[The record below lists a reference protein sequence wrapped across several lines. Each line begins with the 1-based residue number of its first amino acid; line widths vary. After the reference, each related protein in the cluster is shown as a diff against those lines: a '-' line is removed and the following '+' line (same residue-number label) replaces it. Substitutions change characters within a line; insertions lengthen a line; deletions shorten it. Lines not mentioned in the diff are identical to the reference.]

1 MKGAKIPVTTH
12 PLKAERHWQ
21 IWCEIVFISIC
32 HQANWDRLHDRIIDI
47 ASNNLDEIQP
57 SKLCKLSS
65 KRFIDLFAQGLDPD
79 RMDVEERLKLL
90 RGLGKRAVSWPTGD
104 GLSWLNNECV
114 GLSGKEGVYSWLSN
128 IPVFAV
134 DPIQKKARVLVHQL
148 LRYGLISI
156 TDPEHISPAV
166 DYHLIRLYVRT
177 ARVWPESEEWEQ
189 RLKEGGKARVEPVT
203 ALRRAVEEAMYYTA
217 TGAELRVDE
226 LNHIEWQIA
235 RSFCL
240 RQEPRCHVGP
250 LIEKP
255 IDNAVAELSCK
266 AGCAC
271 PLRTEC
277 VAAHDAQFREV
288 LDPQSVKSYY

>member
-1 MKGAKIPVTTH
+1 MAH
-12 PLKAERHWQ
+12 PLKAERQWQ
-21 IWCEIVFISIC
+21 IWSEIVFISIC

-47 ASNNLDEIQP
+47 ASKDVCELQP
-57 SKLCKLSS
+57 SELCKLTS
-65 KRFIDLFAQGLDPD
+65 KRFIELFANGLDPD
-79 RMDVEERLKLL
+79 RLKVKERLKLL
-90 RGLGKRAVSWPTGD
+90 RELGRKALGWPNGV
-104 GLSWLNNECV
+104 GLSWLNDEHV
-114 GLSGKEGVYSWLSN
+114 SLSGHEGIYSWLNN
-128 IPVFAV
+128 IPVFSA

-148 LRYGLISI
+148 LRYGLIKV

-177 ARVWPESEEWEQ
+177 ARVRPANDEWEQ

-240 RQEPRCHVGP
+240 RENPRCYAGP

-255 IDNAVAELSCK
+255 VDSTVSALSCK
-266 AGCAC
+266 TGCTC
-271 PLRTEC
+271 PLRMEC
-277 VAAHDAQFREV
+277 LGARDAQVREV
-288 LDPQSVKSYY
+288 LDPQSAKSYY

>member
-1 MKGAKIPVTTH
+1 MQGARVPVTPH
-12 PLKAERHWQ
+12 PLDAERHWQ
-21 IWCEIVFISIC
+21 IWSEIVFISIC
-32 HQANWDRLHDRIIDI
+32 HQANWDRLHDRVLDI
-47 ASNNLDEIQP
+47 ASKDLCELQP
-57 SKLCKLSS
+57 SNLCKLSS
-65 KRFIDLFAQGLDPD
+65 KRFIDLFADGLDSD
-79 RMDVEERLKLL
+79 RMKVKERLKLL
-90 RGLGKRAVSWPTGD
+90 RELGSKAISWPHGE
-104 GLSWLNNECV
+104 GLSWLNNERVC
-114 GLSGKEGVYSWLSN
+114 LSGKDGIYSWLNN
-128 IPVFAV
+128 IPVFAA

-148 LRYGLISI
+148 LRYGLISV
-156 TDPEHISPAV
+156 TDPENISPAV

-177 ARVWPESEEWEQ
+177 ARVRPVNDEWDQ

-240 RQEPRCHVGP
+240 RQEPRCNTGP

-255 IDNAVAELSCK
+255 VDNAVAELSCK

-271 PLRTEC
+271 PLIAQC
-277 VAAHDAQFREV
+277 VGARDAQIREAI
-288 LDPQSVKSYY
+288 DPQSARSYY